1 MAPKGTKTQKT
12 ADAAKTVDSDA
23 QKAAESSSGS
33 TDEQKSLR
41 TLNIWFKYTIKEG
54 SDDAK
59 KWAEIGKAE
68 YKACNPE
75 EKTMFLEKFLATKD
89 NKNKGWM
96 KNFKETLVK
105 HKSCVKDLVEKYQTR
120 H

>member
-1 MAPKGTKTQKT
+1 MAPKGTKAQKT

-33 TDEQKSLR
+33 TDEQKSLMS
-41 TLNIWFKYTIKEG
+41 LKNWFKYATKEG

-59 KWAEIGKAE
+59 KWAEIGRAE
-68 YKACNPE
+68 YKACNSE
-75 EKTMFLEKFLATKD
+75 ERRLFLEKFMATKD
-89 NKNKGWM
+89 DKNKGWM
-96 KNFKETLVK
+96 RNFKELK
-105 HKSCVKDLVEKYQTR
+105 KNNSCAKYFVEKYHTR